1 MISKNNIKYKRNNEE
16 NYFINGYACHG
27 GSNSH
32 STGKQ

>member
-1 MISKNNIKYKRNNEE
+1 MISKNNIKSKRNNEE
-16 NYFINGYACHG
+16 NYFINGYAYLG